1 MPSGGS
7 LMISDDLDIMEMPS
21 SGENKAEY
29 PIKTHSGQAVK
40 DSTQRT
46 SAFGSAGSE
55 ESCLFHL

>member
-1 MPSGGS
+1 
-7 LMISDDLDIMEMPS
+7 MISDDLDIMEMPS